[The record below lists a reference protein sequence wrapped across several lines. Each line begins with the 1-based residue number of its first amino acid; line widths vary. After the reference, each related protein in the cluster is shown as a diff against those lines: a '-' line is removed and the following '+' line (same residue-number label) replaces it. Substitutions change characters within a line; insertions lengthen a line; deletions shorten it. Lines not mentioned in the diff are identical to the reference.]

1 MGTEF
6 FRTSEDDTVILSADK
21 GRVWINRNGVKLGS
35 AMKGKQLAQLFNKY
49 QIANWMQSSSIGL
62 ALTFGYRLEYK
73 GRVYLVRRQYDET
86 GTYATNEWL
95 VLEQTIESKGTKW
108 EREHEEWCQTY
119 KSLQDALW
127 DICTYPDY
135 LDAF

>member
-1 MGTEF
+1 MH
-6 FRTSEDDTVILSADK
+6 IDK
-21 GRVWINRNGVKLGS
+21 QEKQFQKFKKAVRKQY
-35 AMKGKQLAQLFNKY
+35 GK
-49 QIANWMQSSSIGL
+49 SL

-95 VLEQTIESKGTKW
+95 VLEQTIEDKGTKW